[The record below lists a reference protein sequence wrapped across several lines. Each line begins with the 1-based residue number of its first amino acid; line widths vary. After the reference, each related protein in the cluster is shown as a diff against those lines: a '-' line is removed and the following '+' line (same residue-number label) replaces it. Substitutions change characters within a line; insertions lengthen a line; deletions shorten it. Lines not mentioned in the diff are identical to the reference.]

1 MRGIKSVSTSKDV
14 IGDPHVNCLH
24 CFPQFADC
32 KSIVVSPVMEFSAA
46 QFEQAAP
53 PVDPGEGGEG
63 GGDEGDGAEPLVT
76 CVRAATTG
84 AAPSQPSSVLQV
96 AGQGRTSA

>member
-1 MRGIKSVSTSKDV
+1 MRGLKSVSTSKDV
-14 IGDPHVNCLH
+14 IGDPHINCLH
-24 CFPQFADC
+24 FFPQFADC

-53 PVDPGEGGEG
+53 PVDPGEGGKG

-76 CVRAATTG
+76 CVRAATTSS
-84 AAPSQPSSVLQV
+84 APPQPSSVLQV
-96 AGQGRTSA
+96 ARHKRNSA